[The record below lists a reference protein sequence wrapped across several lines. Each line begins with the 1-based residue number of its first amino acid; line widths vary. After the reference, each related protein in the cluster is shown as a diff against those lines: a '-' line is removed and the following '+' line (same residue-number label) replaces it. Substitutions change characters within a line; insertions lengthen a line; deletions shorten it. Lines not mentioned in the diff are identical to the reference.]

1 MKSLLLI
8 YPPLAKNCEPPAGI
22 ARLAGFLRANG
33 VNCPTLDA
41 NREGLQY
48 LLGLD
53 FARTDTWSLRA
64 RKNLAANVS
73 GLRQAQLYTSF
84 DRYKRA
90 VVDVNRVLAG
100 VGQDRALELSL
111 ANYQDHASP
120 VQSDDLLRV
129 ASQYKENLFYPFF
142 KARIKPLLARE
153 QPDFVGISIAYLS
166 QAIPAFAL
174 IGFIRAGFPGLK
186 IVVGGGLVTSWLRSP
201 LWSNPFSGLVDECI
215 SGPGEYPLL
224 ERLAGGRQAAVAAPP
239 AYDCL
244 DYLAPGFILPYAAS
258 SGCYWNKCL
267 FCPETAEENP
277 YRPLSPEQVLADLQI
292 LLDRHRPILIH
303 FLDNAVSPALMK
315 ALVQKPPGVP
325 WYGFARASPLLADE
339 EFCRSLRRSGCVM
352 LKLGLESGD
361 QQVLDR
367 MHKGIEL
374 AMVAQ
379 VLHALK
385 SAGILTYVYLLFGTP
400 SEDEA
405 GAVRTM
411 EFAAR
416 HHAEIGFLNLAVFNL
431 PLAGPEAASLAINEF
446 YGGDLSLYTDFIH
459 PKGWSRRKIRT
470 FLSKEFKRHPA
481 IGPIIQRDPPFFTSN
496 HAPLFYPS
504 FFSRSCC

>member
-1 MKSLLLI
+1 MIEFFRCFWINKFIGFSL
-8 YPPLAKNCEPPAGI
+8 N
-22 ARLAGFLRANG
+22 
-33 VNCPTLDA
+33 
-41 NREGLQY
+41 
-48 LLGLD
+48 
-53 FARTDTWSLRA
+53 
-64 RKNLAANVS
+64 
-73 GLRQAQLYTSF
+73 
-84 DRYKRA
+84 
-90 VVDVNRVLAG
+90 
-100 VGQDRALELSL
+100 
-111 ANYQDHASP
+111 
-120 VQSDDLLRV
+120 
-129 ASQYKENLFYPFF
+129 
-142 KARIKPLLARE
+142 
-153 QPDFVGISIAYLS
+153 YLS
-166 QAIPAFAL
+166 QALCTFAM
-174 IGFIRAGFPGLK
+174 IGFCRRHFPKLA
-186 IVVGGGLVTSWLRSP
+186 IVVGGGLITSWISRP
-201 LWSNPFSGLVDECI
+201 EWQNPFTGLIDHLI
-215 SGPGEYPLL
+215 AGPGAEKLL
-224 ERLAGGRQAAVAAPP
+224 DLLGHESQKAASFAPD
-239 AYDCL
+239 YSDFSEL
-244 DYLAPGFILPYAAS
+244 KYLAPGRILPYAAS

-277 YRPLSPEQVLADLQI
+277 YRSLSPEQVLADLQI

-416 HHAEIGFLNLAVFNL
+416 HHAEIGFLNLAVIRMDLLGNHL
-431 PLAGPEAASLAINEF
+431 HQGGLAGPVTTDQTKPF
-446 YGGDLSLYTDFIH
+446 PRVDGQGDVIQQRLLPITELNVAEGNQRHTLWITKYVNNGAKQFQATSCKLQR
-459 PKGWSRRKIRT
+459 GSGRRI
-470 FLSKEFKRHPA
+470 L
-481 IGPIIQRDPPFFTSN
+481 
-496 HAPLFYPS
+496 
-504 FFSRSCC
+504 